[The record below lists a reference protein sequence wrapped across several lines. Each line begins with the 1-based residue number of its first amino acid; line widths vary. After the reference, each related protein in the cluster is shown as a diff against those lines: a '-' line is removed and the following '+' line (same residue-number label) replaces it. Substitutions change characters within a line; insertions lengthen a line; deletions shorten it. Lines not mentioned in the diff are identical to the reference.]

1 MLSDIFLIT
10 GFGLMGPILAIFI
23 KEGITGGSI
32 FAVGLASTIHILVKS
47 AVQLPFSRYV
57 DSHKDKLR
65 WLILGTFAMC
75 SVPFIYMS
83 ATSIYHIFIAQ
94 VILGISGGLAFPTWL
109 GLWSTNLDKK
119 HESFEWSLYSTLT
132 GLGTAATAAIGAAI
146 AQYFN
151 FRVTFIFTGI
161 LSCDSIIALPGGPGT
176 IAELAIAYRYR
187 KPLIFIKGYDNGILN
202 ETLNKDR
209 E

>member
-1 MLSDIFLIT
+1 MNRTVKLLMLSDIFLIT

-32 FAVGLASTIHILVKS
+32 FAVGLASTIHIIVKS

-94 VILGISGGLAFPTWL
+94 IILGISGGLAFPTWL

-132 GLGTAATAAIGAAI
+132 GLGTAATASIGAAI
-146 AQYFN
+146 AQFFN

-161 LSCDSIIALPGGPGT
+161 LALIGAT
-176 IAELAIAYRYR
+176 ILFSLER
-187 KPLIFIKGYDNGILN
+187 KNVKVDGASQLSYHKKRKLVQNNRHGY
-202 ETLNKDR
+202 
-209 E
+209 

>member
-1 MLSDIFLIT
+1 MNRTVKLLMLSDIFLIT

-23 KEGITGGSI
+23 KEGIVGGSI
-32 FAVGLASTIHILVKS
+32 FAVGLASTVHIIVKS

-57 DSHKDKLR
+57 DSHKDKLK
-65 WLILGTFAMC
+65 WLIIGTFAMC
-75 SVPFIYMS
+75 TVPFIYMS
-83 ATSIYHIFIAQ
+83 ATHISHIFLAQ
-94 VILGISGGLAFPTWL
+94 IILGISGGLAFPTWL
-109 GLWSTNLDKK
+109 GLWSRNLDKK

-161 LSCDSIIALPGGPGT
+161 LALIGAT
-176 IAELAIAYRYR
+176 ILFSLEKKQLKSDGIKEINYHKKR
-187 KPLIFIKGYDNGILN
+187 KLVQHNRHGY
-202 ETLNKDR
+202 
-209 E
+209 